1 VLVIYDMLG
10 ITPGKRPKFSKDFL
24 AGSGS
29 VLDAIKAYAKA
40 VRSGAFPGPEHSF

>member
-1 VLVIYDMLG
+1 VIYDMLG

-40 VRSGAFPGPEHSF
+40 VRSRAFPAPEHSF